1 MQKSNNAQLFTKT
14 TEPTL
19 FKSETKCKR
28 RERAC
33 PARTLKKRLRQT
45 SVIRGRKLLAKNG

>member
-1 MQKSNNAQLFTKT
+1 MQKEIKAQYFTKT

-19 FKSETKCKR
+19 FKNEKKCKR

-33 PARTLKKRLRQT
+33 PARTPKKRLRQT
-45 SVIRGRKLLAKNG
+45 SVIRGRKLLAENG